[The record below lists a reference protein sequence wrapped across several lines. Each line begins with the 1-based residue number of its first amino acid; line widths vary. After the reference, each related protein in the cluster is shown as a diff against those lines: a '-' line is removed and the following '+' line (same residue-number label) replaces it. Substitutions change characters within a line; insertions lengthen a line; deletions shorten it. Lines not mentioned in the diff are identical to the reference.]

1 MNNKEMFK
9 EEYEI
14 TKEEAVTIDRNELS
28 SRQLSE
34 NEEIYKEN
42 IIEHYKNPHNYGKLQ
57 EYSIMHREL
66 NPLCGDDIAIYAKIK
81 DNKIVDISFV
91 GKGCAISLASVSLLT
106 DYVKKMEL
114 EKAKEIT
121 GDDILKLLGIP
132 IGVVRMKCALLSL
145 KTLLKGLQKFE
156 YGGM

>member
-9 EEYEI
+9 EEYDI
-14 TKEEAVTIDRNELS
+14 TKEEAATIDRNQLAD
-28 SRQLSE
+28 RQLSDD
-34 NEEIYKEN
+34 EEIYKEN
-42 IIEHYKNPHNYGKLQ
+42 IIDHYKNPHNQGKLE

-66 NPLCGDDIAIYAKIK
+66 NPLCGDDITIYVKIK
-81 DNKIVDISFV
+81 NNKIADISFV
-91 GKGCAISLASVSLLT
+91 GKGCAISQASVSLLT

-114 EKAKEIT
+114 NKVKEIN
-121 GDDILKLLGIP
+121 GDEVLKLLGIP